1 MDDRAGMLE
10 HSAVGGKEAGTLNKE
25 HLHVWC
31 VGGDLLGEEVREGI
45 PRGQGKWAWD
55 LDPCH
60 KTEM

>member
-31 VGGDLLGEEVREGI
+31 GGRIFWERRSGREFPEARASRLG
-45 PRGQGKWAWD
+45 
-55 LDPCH
+55 
-60 KTEM
+60 T